1 MDASIRS
8 AVIQYINKPRKS
20 DFRALALA
28 VFRYQA
34 AFNPVYREFLSLLGV
49 KAASVQQLSDIPF
62 LPISLFKKETLQ
74 TGTWSAEQVFSSSG
88 TTSDTTSRHLL
99 RSVDFYKKNV
109 RTGFSFFYGNPGQYC
124 WLALL
129 PSYLEREGSSLVQ
142 MVQFFVSGSSYAQS
156 GFFLY
161 NTSELLE
168 VLQECRQNR
177 IPVILIGVSFA
188 LLDLAEAHPSDLS
201 DIILMETGGMK
212 GRRREITRVELHRQL
227 QEAFQVPAIHSEY
240 GMTELLSQA
249 YSKGKGIFYP
259 APTMEVLIRDMT
271 DPFAYMPA
279 GRTGAL
285 NIIDL
290 ANVDTISFIATD
302 DLGRKSEDGSFEVLG
317 RMDNSDLRGCNLL
330 LQEVR

>member
-1 MDASIRS
+1 MDATIRS

-20 DFRALALA
+20 DFRALAFA

-49 KAASVQQLSDIPF
+49 KTESVQRLSDIPF
-62 LPISLFKKETLQ
+62 LPISLFKKEVLQ
-74 TGTWSAEQVFSSSG
+74 TDTWSAEQVFSSSG

-109 RTGFSFFYGNPGQYC
+109 RTGFASFYGNPDDYC

-142 MVQFFVSGSSYAQS
+142 MVQFFVSSSNYAQS

-168 VLQECRQNR
+168 VLQKCRHNR
-177 IPVILIGVSFA
+177 IPTILIGVSFA
-188 LLDLAEAHPSDLS
+188 LLDLAEAHPGDLS
-201 DIILMETGGMK
+201 DVILMETGGMK
-212 GRRREITRVELHRQL
+212 GRRREITRTELHRQL
-227 QEAFQVPAIHSEY
+227 QDAFQVSAIHSEY

-249 YSKGKGIFYP
+249 YSKGEGSFYP

-302 DLGRKSEDGSFEVLG
+302 DLGRKAEDGSFEVLG